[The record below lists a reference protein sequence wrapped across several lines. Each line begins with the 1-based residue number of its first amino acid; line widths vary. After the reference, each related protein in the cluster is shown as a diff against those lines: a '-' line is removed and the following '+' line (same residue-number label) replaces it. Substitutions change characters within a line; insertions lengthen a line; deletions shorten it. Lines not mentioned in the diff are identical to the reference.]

1 MPGAIA
7 DGDSPV
13 TFPSMRSIWKGAVSF
28 GLVTIP
34 VAMYS
39 ATENRTPKFKQLRQS
54 DHSAIRYKRVA
65 ETDGEEVQ
73 WDDIVRGYEVEKGKY
88 VVFTDEELEAA
99 TPDAGAKLVDVV
111 QFVDASE
118 VDAIFYKQTYYLAPE
133 KTGVKAYRILTDALT
148 EADKIALAKVSI
160 REKQHMAA
168 LRVTDGVLVMET
180 MFWPDEV
187 RQPEFEE
194 LETSVEIRP
203 EEVAMAKSLIEN
215 LTRKFEASEWVDTT
229 REAVEELAAKK
240 VAGEEIVAP
249 EAPEPTKV
257 VDLLEALKASVEAT
271 KERRQAS

>member
-1 MPGAIA
+1 
-7 DGDSPV
+7 
-13 TFPSMRSIWKGAVSF
+13 MRSIWKGAVSF

-65 ETDGEEVQ
+65 ESDGEEVQ
-73 WDDIVRGYEVEKGKY
+73 WDDIVRGYEVDKGKY

-133 KTGVKAYRILTDALT
+133 KTGVKAYRILTDALS
-148 EADKIALAKVSI
+148 EAGKIALAKVSI

-168 LRVTDGVLVMET
+168 LRVADGVLVMET

-215 LTRKFEASEWVDTT
+215 LTRKFELSEWVDTT